1 MVFFRGNKE
10 HYSLKVN
17 DMRKKTKKAGVL
29 AAIGMASALIAACG
43 SKNEQFKPDEN
54 IASTLYAPEYSDSDD
69 FDSAQNEPYEV
80 YGPAPEDEKPSGDSE
95 SSGETSPG
103 ISWRLDTSDNSGA
116 SDVSTNLKEVKPGG
130 DFKPA
135 DNIAEPVYGPP
146 AGTEEATE

>member
-1 MVFFRGNKE
+1 MVFFRGNKR

-43 SKNEQFKPDEN
+43 SKNEQFNPDEN
-54 IASTLYAPEYSDSDD
+54 IASTLYAPEYSDGDN
-69 FDSAQNEPYEV
+69 FDPAKNEPYEV
-80 YGPAPEDEKPSGDSE
+80 YGPAPEDSEPSEDS
-95 SSGETSPG
+95 SSCLTWS
-103 ISWRLDTSDNSGA
+103 LDTSGNSRG
-116 SDVSTNLKEVKPGG
+116 SDISSNLREAEPDG

>member
-1 MVFFRGNKE
+1 MVFFRRNKR
-10 HYSLKVN
+10 HYCLKVN

-43 SKNEQFKPDEN
+43 STNEQFKPDEN
-54 IASTLYAPEYSDSDD
+54 IASTLYAPEYSDSDS
-69 FDSAQNEPYEV
+69 FDPAKNESDEL
-80 YGPAPEDEKPSGDSE
+80 YGPAPEDSEPSEDSSS
-95 SSGETSPG
+95 SSGLTWSVETSG
-103 ISWRLDTSDNSGA
+103 NSRG
-116 SDVSTNLKEVKPGG
+116 SDVSSNLREAEPDG

>member
-17 DMRKKTKKAGVL
+17 DMKRKTKKAGVL

-69 FDSAQNEPYEV
+69 FDPAQNEPYEV
-80 YGPAPEDEKPSGDSE
+80 YGPPVEDSE
-95 SSGETSPG
+95 SSEDSSSSTGLT
-103 ISWRLDTSDNSGA
+103 WRLDTSDNSGA